1 MRTNQKPI
9 LVLKIGGNQVEDEA
23 FLAGF
28 VAAVAGL
35 LAEHSVIIVHGGG
48 KEITDLHAQLG
59 VATETVE
66 GLRATSEE
74 SLRLVEMVLNG
85 VVNTRLV
92 RWLVNGGV
100 DALGLSGVD
109 MGLVRVSPSRSTAAA
124 WAAWAKSARSTARRC
139 CNCSTW
145 A

>member
-1 MRTNQKPI
+1 MSADQKPI
-9 LVLKIGGNQVEDEA
+9 LVLKIGGNQVEDET

-28 VAAVAGL
+28 VAAVAEL
-35 LAEHSVIIVHGGG
+35 LAEHSVIVVHGGG

-85 VVNTRLV
+85 TVNTRLV
-92 RWLVNGGV
+92 RWLVVGGV

-109 MGLVRVSPSRSTAAA
+109 LGLVRVTPLSVKGRSLGRVGGWTR
-124 WAAWAKSARSTARRC
+124 SA
-139 CNCSTW
+139 
-145 A
+145 

>member
-1 MRTNQKPI
+1 MSANQKTT
-9 LVLKIGGNQVEDEA
+9 LVLKIGGNQVEDET

-85 VVNTRLV
+85 TVNTRWCAGWWSAGWT
-92 RWLVNGGV
+92 RSASAGWTWAWCG
-100 DALGLSGVD
+100 S
-109 MGLVRVSPSRSTAAA
+109 RRSRSLGAA
-124 WAAWAKSARSTARRC
+124 WAAWARSARSTARRC
-139 CNCSTW
+139 SNCSTW